1 MSGWRPKTTKLG
13 GVPNYTYEPRKPVP
27 LGTMFRKGVECVS
40 GILVVQDVV
49 QNPEKQAL
57 KAYFGEISSL
67 PDGSDIT
74 AHTAEVLCL
83 VEGANIP
90 EGGWVGGD
98 SWFGLTAS
106 AVEVMSKFG
115 VHSSWI
121 IKQNQQWFPMKHCLQ
136 Y

>member
-1 MSGWRPKTTKLG
+1 MSPGNQFHLELCFK
-13 GVPNYTYEPRKPVP
+13 N
-27 LGTMFRKGVECVS
+27 GVECVS

-98 SWFGLTAS
+98 SWFGSSAT

-121 IKQNQQWFPMKHCLQ
+121 INKINSGFL
-136 Y
+136 

>member
-1 MSGWRPKTTKLG
+1 MLLTHSIFQHFISAHAKIIDKFLSDPRA
-13 GVPNYTYEPRKPVP
+13 NYNDTVVRDK
-27 LGTMFRKGVECVS
+27 
-40 GILVVQDVV
+40 ILFYD
-49 QNPEKQAL
+49 E
-57 KAYFGEISSL
+57 GH
-67 PDGSDIT
+67 SDP
-74 AHTAEVLCL
+74 
-83 VEGANIP
+83 NIP
-90 EGGWVGGD
+90 KGGWVGGD